1 MCCAFI
7 NPDAL
12 HLLLLPVIGVVAG
25 LLGGLLGIGGG
36 IVMIPAMLLLLPEDL
51 YGGRDQ
57 RLHVFQLAALATA
70 VVLSAPAAKRHAQA
84 RAIVPAMLWGIIP
97 AAVIGVVGGVTL
109 ASLFVGE
116 HAHLLRRI
124 FGAFMVLAAA
134 ADIWWHRAAQP
145 RHETHRLSC
154 PVATRRALIGTAVGL
169 PAGVIGGLL
178 GVGGGI
184 WAVPTQNAAFGIRL
198 PNAIANSA
206 CTIVAAAAA
215 AALAKSVAI
224 MRIAELDVLNG
235 WWLAL
240 WLAPGALVGGWFGA
254 ALTHRL
260 PVRWIRRAFYALLV
274 ITGLRLALGDMGS
287 VIWG

>member
-84 RAIVPAMLWGIIP
+84 GAIVPAMLWGIIP
-97 AAVIGVVGGVTL
+97 AAVIGVAGGVAL

-116 HAHLLRRI
+116 YAHLLRRI
-124 FGAFMVLAAA
+124 FGGFMVLAAA
-134 ADIWWHRAAQP
+134 ADIWWRRAAQ
-145 RHETHRLSC
+145 RGHETH
-154 PVATRRALIGTAVGL
+154 
-169 PAGVIGGLL
+169 
-178 GVGGGI
+178 
-184 WAVPTQNAAFGIRL
+184 
-198 PNAIANSA
+198 
-206 CTIVAAAAA
+206 
-215 AALAKSVAI
+215 
-224 MRIAELDVLNG
+224 
-235 WWLAL
+235 
-240 WLAPGALVGGWFGA
+240 PGPW
-254 ALTHRL
+254 
-260 PVRWIRRAFYALLV
+260 
-274 ITGLRLALGDMGS
+274 
-287 VIWG
+287 

>member
-7 NPDAL
+7 NPDSL

-25 LLGGLLGIGGG
+25 VLGGLLGIGGG
-36 IVMIPAMLLLLPEDL
+36 IVMIPAMLLLLPDDL
-51 YGGRDQ
+51 YGGHDQ

-84 RAIVPAMLWGIIP
+84 GAVVPAMLWGIIP
-97 AAVIGVVGGVTL
+97 AAVIGVVGGVAL
-109 ASLFVGE
+109 ATQFVGE

-134 ADIWWHRAAQP
+134 ADIWRRHAAQ
-145 RHETHRLSC
+145 RGHQASRRSC
-154 PVATRRALIGTAVGL
+154 PVATRRVLIGTAVGL
-169 PAGVIGGLL
+169 PAGLIGGLL

-184 WAVPTQNAAFGIRL
+184 WAVPMQNAAFGIRL

-215 AALAKSVAI
+215 AAIAKSVAI
-224 MRIAELDVLNG
+224 TRIAELDVLNG

-260 PVRWIRRAFYALLV
+260 PVRWVRHAFYALLV
-274 ITGLRLALGDMGS
+274 ITGLRLVLA
-287 VIWG
+287 

>member
-1 MCCAFI
+1 MDA
-7 NPDAL
+7 DAL

-25 LLGGLLGIGGG
+25 VAGGLLGIGGG

-84 RAIVPAMLWGIIP
+84 GAVVPAMLWGIIP
-97 AAVIGVVGGVTL
+97 AAVIGVAVGVAL
-109 ASLFVGE
+109 ASQFVGE

-124 FGAFMVLAAA
+124 FGGFMVLAAA
-134 ADIWWHRAAQP
+134 ADIWWRRSVQRGHEAP
-145 RHETHRLSC
+145 RRSC
-154 PVATRRALIGTAVGL
+154 PVATRRTLIGTAVGL
-169 PAGVIGGLL
+169 PAGLIGGLL

-184 WAVPTQNAAFGIRL
+184 WAVPVQNAAFGIRL

-206 CTIVAAAAA
+206 CTIVAAAATA
-215 AALAKSVAI
+215 AIAKSLAI
-224 MRIAELDVLNG
+224 THMDGLTVLDG
-235 WWLAL
+235 WRLAL

-254 ALTHRL
+254 TLTHRL
-260 PVRWIRRAFYALLV
+260 PVRWVRYAFHALLL
-274 ITGLRLALGDMGS
+274 ITGLRLVLG
-287 VIWG
+287 

>member
-1 MCCAFI
+1 M

-84 RAIVPAMLWGIIP
+84 GAIVPAMLWGIIP
-97 AAVIGVVGGVTL
+97 AAMIGVAGGVTL

-134 ADIWWHRAAQP
+134 ADIWRRRAAQ
-145 RHETHRLSC
+145 RGRETHRRSC
-154 PVATRRALIGTAVGL
+154 PVATRRMLIGTAVGL

-206 CTIVAAAAA
+206 CTIVVAAAA

-224 MRIAELDVLNG
+224 TRIAGLDALNG

-260 PVRWIRRAFYALLV
+260 PVRWVRRAFYALLIV
-274 ITGLRLALGDMGS
+274 TGLRLALGGMGS